1 MDKQKTLL
9 DEETLKA
16 AKEMEDIAKEI
27 SEDAEIEKLNGDFQR
42 LMEKDVVLNPEIQDI
57 LTKENG
63 RCENLTDEQKVEYG
77 NWLSMKMGVSPD
89 LRPIDFIPTKNGLK
103 PYLNKGAAELIRDV
117 RSISVTAITVSEQNG
132 MYVVICNVRD
142 TKGRIDSDIGA
153 WPKGDEPHNSLMKA
167 VTKAKRRATLSMCR
181 LGGLVE
187 EAHPAEYNN
196 HTTQD
201 EPKSAV
207 LLEDESKTKKTF
219 RDVVLSKIDRDDLPK
234 EILASLLEQAGHLA
248 NTKSIAEAAKWL
260 QEKGEISVT
269 TRKGEVT
276 KAVIKEVK
284 NEAGQG

>member
-1 MDKQKTLL
+1 MDKEKTLL

-16 AKEMEDIAKEI
+16 AKEMDEIAE
-27 SEDAEIEKLNGDFQR
+27 ELTDEQEEEKLNGDFQR
-42 LMEKDVVLNPEIQDI
+42 LMEKDVVLNPAIQDI

-63 RCENLTDEQKVEYG
+63 KCDNLSDEQKVEYG

-153 WPKGDEPHNSLMKA
+153 WPKGEEPHNSLMKA

-181 LGGLVE
+181 LGGVIE
-187 EAHPAEYNN
+187 EAHPTEYNN
-196 HTTQD
+196 NTAEQ

-219 RDVVLSKIDRDDLPK
+219 RDVVLSKIDGDDLPK
-234 EILASLLEQAGHLA
+234 EILTLLLEQAQRLA
-248 NTKSIAEAAKWL
+248 NTTSIAEAANWL

-269 TRKGEVT
+269 TRKGAVT